1 MNYEPRDI
9 RQFKLINGDELLT
22 EVVGEDNAEFLIRN
36 PLKVHK
42 ERYVTRG
49 VPKEANFFTR
59 WMAFADTQEFI
70 LNKTHII
77 TEAIVDD
84 GVADHYNGMMH
95 NIEQEDEVTVS
106 TTIDHEDDTMSESVT
121 IHDGDGDI
129 TYH

>member
-49 VPKEANFFTR
+49 IPKEANFFTR
-59 WMAFADTQEFI
+59 WMAFSDTQEFI

-84 GVADHYNGMMH
+84 GVANHYNGIMDQYD
-95 NIEQEDEVTVS
+95 QEDEVTVS
-106 TTIDHEDDTMSESVT
+106 TTIDQEDDSISESVT
-121 IHDGDGDI
+121 VHDGDGDI
-129 TYH
+129 IYH